1 MVAFAMEFCDL
12 TCKHARWPEDVG
24 LDGSGSCR
32 TFQAVFCE
40 KKQRTV
46 HKNAPCDK
54 KEGRSGGG
62 IKRGLRVPK

>member
-1 MVAFAMEFCDL
+1 MGPSGIRVKFCDL
-12 TCKHARWPEDVG
+12 TCRHARWPDERG

-46 HKNAPCDK
+46 HKNAPCAE
-54 KEGRSGGG
+54 KEHRTDRR
-62 IKRGLRVPK
+62 K